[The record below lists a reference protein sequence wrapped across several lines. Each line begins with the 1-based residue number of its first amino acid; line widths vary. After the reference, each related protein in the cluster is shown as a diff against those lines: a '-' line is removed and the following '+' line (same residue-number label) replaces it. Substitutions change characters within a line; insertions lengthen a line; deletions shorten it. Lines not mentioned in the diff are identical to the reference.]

1 MMASEIDRIGEAA
14 GKIWNALE
22 GKSAGLSPMQ
32 LKSATDLTGDLLNQA
47 LGWLAREDKIQF
59 LGAGKSAR
67 VALK

>member
-1 MMASEIDRIGEAA
+1 MADEIDKIGDAA
-14 GKIWNALE
+14 GKVWNALE
-22 GKSAGLSPMQ
+22 GKSAGLSPVQ
-32 LKSATDLTGDLLNQA
+32 LKNATNLGGDLLNQA

>member
-1 MMASEIDRIGEAA
+1 MADEIDKIGEAA
-14 GKIWNALE
+14 GKVWNALE
-22 GKSAGLSPMQ
+22 GKSAGLSPVQ
-32 LKSATDLTGDLLNQA
+32 LKSATNLGGDLLNQA

>member
-1 MMASEIDRIGEAA
+1 MADEIDKIGDAA

-22 GKSAGLSPMQ
+22 GKSAGLSQTQ
-32 LKSATDLTGDLLNQA
+32 LKNTTNLNGDLLNQA